1 MFFYHLNSVVRF
13 KNGKQDILW
22 EQLLGRAWQSYNNY
36 LYEIWCFLYKSL
48 ETTMFVSKLKCIIII
63 K

>member
-36 LYEIWCFLYKSL
+36 LYEIWCFLHKSL
-48 ETTMFVSKLKCIIII
+48 
-63 K
+63 